1 MNHEPNERE
10 IGGKGGRGR
19 RAEREGGGG
28 EPSDSDGEE
37 THCGYAWRES
47 EQQGLL

>member
-19 RAEREGGGG
+19 RAEMGGGG

-37 THCGYAWRES
+37 THCGSAWREP